1 MQTRVA
7 KREDKSASYKS
18 KSETAGIANVC
29 RFSKEKRMIHQFEH
43 NGTYIVLDIPSG
55 SVHSMDLLSYTLC
68 GMIEQPMSATCPAE
82 IAKALVSQFPLSE
95 IEEAYGELY
104 ALYQEGMLFSED
116 EFYPIGQ
123 IKPEDS
129 PIKALC
135 LHVSHDCNLRCRY
148 CFAQTGDF
156 GDVRSLMTP
165 EIARKAIDFVI
176 EKSGARHNI
185 EIDFFGGEPLM
196 AWDTVKAAVEYANEQ
211 SGLHNKLFRFTIT
224 TNGILLDDEM
234 IDYINQNMSNVVLS
248 ADGRKEINDAMRPT
262 VSGGGSYEK
271 IMPKFKKLVDK
282 RDKSKDYYIR
292 GTYTG
297 ANLDFFEDVKD
308 IYRNGFDQISVEPVV
323 APEGAGY
330 ELKERDVPRLS
341 DEYWKL
347 AEYLL
352 DLDSKK
358 EFLNFFHF
366 KVDLDQGPCVI
377 KRLRGCG
384 AGCEY
389 VAITPK
395 GDVYPCHQFVGN
407 EAFLMGNITDGSFDK
422 SKALPFAGVSVYTRE
437 KCRDCWAR
445 YYCSGGC
452 SASNFYANGDINKS
466 YELGCEI
473 EKMRLECAIWLAA
486 NRAAN

>member
-1 MQTRVA
+1 
-7 KREDKSASYKS
+7 
-18 KSETAGIANVC
+18 
-29 RFSKEKRMIHQFEH
+29 MIHQFEH
-43 NGTYIVLDIPSG
+43 AGTYIVLDIPSG

-68 GMIEQPMSATCPAE
+68 GMIVPPMIPACPSAFSEELKTR
-82 IAKALVSQFPLSE
+82 FPLTE
-95 IEEAYGELY
+95 IDEAYAELY
-104 ALYQEGMLFSED
+104 ELYRDGMLFSED
-116 EFYPIGQ
+116 ERYPIEQ

-156 GDVRSLMTP
+156 GDVRSLMS
-165 EIARKAIDFVI
+165 EDVARKAIDFVI
-176 EKSGARHNI
+176 EKSGSRRNI

-196 AWDTVKAAVEYANEQ
+196 AWDTVKAAVEYADVQ
-211 SGLHNKLFRFTIT
+211 GGLHNKNFRYTIT
-224 TNGILLDDEM
+224 TNGILLNDEM
-234 IDYINQNMSNVVLS
+234 IDYINAHMSNVVLS
-248 ADGRKEINDAMRPT
+248 ADGRREINDAMRPT
-262 VSGGGSYEK
+262 VAGGGSYDK
-271 IMPKFKKLVDK
+271 IMPKFKELVEK
-282 RDKSKDYYIR
+282 RDPSKDYYIR

-308 IYRNGFDQISVEPVV
+308 MYEKGFDQISVEPVV

-330 ELKERDVPRLS
+330 ELKKSDIPRITA
-341 DEYWKL
+341 EYWKL

-352 DLDSKK
+352 TLDAKD

-366 KVDLDQGPCVI
+366 KIDLDQGPCVI

-422 SKALPFAGVSVYTRE
+422 SKAHPFAGVSVYTRE

-452 SASNFYANGDINKS
+452 SASNFYANGDINQS
-466 YELGCEI
+466 YELGCEL
-473 EKMRLECAIWLAA
+473 EKKRLECAIWLAA
-486 NRAAN
+486 QRTE